1 MDAFEAAF
9 DTQQNTLPPSER
21 ADEVTR
27 SGIMVDQFVEVAGGM
42 SRNRLRGQGNTS
54 SLVIRTPMGYR
65 FDGSNS
71 FGSVG
76 SCSSATLSYSA
87 ADYQDM
93 ERRLKADNDARLQSR
108 LDEMRLQL
116 REEAR
121 QDMELMVQRMMS
133 QRDQG
138 YQPQQPQQHPQ
149 HIPARHSTYAS
160 SHPHQQ
166 QPRPSP
172 QMPSH
177 HSIHETSQ
185 LQPILPQT
193 SSYHESGG
201 SSQHPARPF
210 GTYSYQELGYRPTFD
225 NNQPAS
231 QVLPFAA
238 ASHRVNV
245 NLISDQ
251 DMLEQFLGPN
261 NHAGNQGD
269 NQDRSGG
276 RGTGGS
282 GNGGNENSNDPYY
295 GN

>member
-1 MDAFEAAF
+1 MK
-9 DTQQNTLPPSER
+9 
-21 ADEVTR
+21 
-27 SGIMVDQFVEVAGGM
+27 
-42 SRNRLRGQGNTS
+42 
-54 SLVIRTPMGYR
+54 SLVPTLSRFFGGDELLGQLVDVGTEGEPLEPEIEFGATSYFNDHNYLVKEKSKCIRVMNELAHSLHFPLSEQKEEEARVKVQDMVNVCEDAPKQ
-65 FDGSNS
+65 F
-71 FGSVG
+71 
-76 SCSSATLSYSA
+76 SCS
-87 ADYQDM
+87 
-93 ERRLKADNDARLQSR
+93 E
-108 LDEMRLQL
+108 L

-172 QMPSH
+172 QMPSR

-185 LQPILPQT
+185 LRPIQPQT

-231 QVLPFAA
+231 QVLPFTAA
-238 ASHRVNV
+238 FHRVNV

-251 DMLEQFLGPN
+251 DMLEQILGPN
-261 NHAGNQGD
+261 NHAGNQGG

-276 RGTGGS
+276 R
-282 GNGGNENSNDPYY
+282 
-295 GN
+295 